1 MTKPLLLISLV
12 LPALLPTSVD
22 AQILCS
28 PSNVIVNGSFVSAEG
43 EAVTASG
50 WTPGSTPDVND
61 ENGPLNCTPGY
72 IWTGVPVASPDGG
85 TWQNLY
91 GTESIEQTV
100 ALSVGQTYALS
111 FWYAAQGIMVDTTY
125 MFDDPTGFSVYLNGV
140 LVYSTA
146 LDQTQY
152 TWEQAIYTF
161 VATTATTTVRFMEIT
176 GGNYVA
182 IDGACLGLATGEG
195 IGEGAVLARQVYPN
209 PADAFVSLPVGRA
222 VASDLRVVNA
232 IGALVPADIQVR
244 GDRAQVDTA
253 TLPDGIYFVE
263 RYGAAHLA
271 PVRFVVSH
279 R

>member
-1 MTKPLLLISLV
+1 MTKHLLLLSLAIAAV
-12 LPALLPTSVD
+12 LPATTM
-22 AQILCS
+22 AQCS
-28 PSNVIVNGSFVSAEG
+28 ASNVIVNGSFVSAEG

-61 ENGPLNCTPGY
+61 ENGPLNCTVGY

-100 ALSVGQTYALS
+100 ALNVGQTYALT
-111 FWYAAQGIMVDTTY
+111 FQYAAQGIMADSTY
-125 MFDDPTGFSVYLNGV
+125 MFDDPTGFTVYMNNAV
-140 LVYSTA
+140 VYTTP
-146 LDQTQY
+146 LDQTQF
-152 TWEQAIYTF
+152 TWEQAVYTF
-161 VATTATTTVRFMEIT
+161 VATTATTTVRFMETT
-176 GGNYVA
+176 GGNYVGL
-182 IDGACLGLATGEG
+182 DGVCLGFATGEG
-195 IGEGAVLARQVYPN
+195 IGEAALLAQQVYPN
-209 PADAFVSLPVGRA
+209 PADAFVSLPVGKA

-232 IGALVPADIQVR
+232 IGALVPAGIRVR

-253 TLPDGIYFVE
+253 TLPNGIYFVE
-263 RYGAAHLA
+263 RSGTAHLA